1 MGFTSA
7 ILTAAGKSERMGTLK
22 PLLPWDGANLLEYQ
36 ISCLVDSGV
45 SEVIVVLGYKA
56 DVLTPYVNGANVRY
70 VVNPLYL
77 SGKTTSIKAAILQ
90 INPKT
95 EAIMLIAIDQPRT
108 RNIISALINAH
119 FKNNALITSPR
130 FQHQGGHPLIFSS
143 SLKKELASICE
154 DNKGVRGIIQNHRDK
169 ITWVDINDPIIRLDL
184 NTPEAYEEGEKIW
197 LTNNNIKNEEGK
209 DVGRKMAM
217 DNRNLSPF
225 CLYTGKIQHSR
236 E

>member
-56 DVLTPYVNGANVRY
+56 DVLAPYVDGANVRY
-70 VVNPLYL
+70 IVNPLYL

-108 RNIISALINAH
+108 SSIISALIDAH
-119 FKNNALITSPR
+119 FNNNALITSPR
-130 FQHQGGHPLIFSS
+130 FHHRGGHPLIFSS
-143 SLKKELASICE
+143 SLKKELTSINE
-154 DNKGVRGIIQNHRDK
+154 DSKGVRGIMQNYRDR
-169 ITWVDINDPIIRLDL
+169 IAWIDINNPIIRLDL
-184 NTPEAYEEGEKIW
+184 NTPEAYEEGKRIW
-197 LTNNNIKNEEGK
+197 LINNNIKKKEANH
-209 DVGRKMAM
+209 V
-217 DNRNLSPF
+217 
-225 CLYTGKIQHSR
+225 
-236 E
+236 